1 MLAYSYLCLP
11 IRKSATTICTIA
23 LELTTVRNRGIQ
35 SKVREN
41 KNRHANDVDD
51 HLFGTTPVGRGLCR
65 LARMAGAA
73 VGHSVEVLCAGSNA
87 DLLITQAL
95 EFDPNAV
102 AIADESKY
110 QQVQEALSPHDIKV
124 FAGMGSIADL
134 MEMDTIDMVLASIVG
149 FAGLRPTLR
158 AIEHHKPIALANKE
172 TMVVAG
178 QIVTDAA
185 SRNNV
190 PILPVDSEHSAIFQS
205 LVGEMGNVD
214 KILLT
219 ASGGPFRGR
228 TRQQLEHVTLAD
240 ALKHPNWSM
249 GRKVTIDS
257 ASLMNKGLEV
267 IEARW
272 LFNIPAERIQ
282 VLVHPQSVVHS
293 MVQYIDG
300 SIKAQL
306 GIPTME
312 TPIQY
317 AFSFPARIESHLPRL
332 DWTKYPQL
340 TFEEP
345 DTKTFR
351 CLQLAYDAIARGGN
365 MPCIM
370 NAANEVAVQQFIDGK
385 LTFLQ
390 IADFVEER
398 MQQAPFI
405 SNPTLDDLFRTDA
418 EVRAGK

>member
-1 MLAYSYLCLP
+1 MKKIAILGSTGSIGTQALNV
-11 IRKSATTICTIA
+11 IR
-23 LELTTVRNRGIQ
+23 
-35 SKVREN
+35 
-41 KNRHANDVDD
+41 RHRDE
-51 HLFGTTPVGRGLCR
+51 
-65 LARMAGAA
+65 MA
-73 VGHSVEVLCAGSNA
+73 VEVLCAGSNA
-87 DLLITQAL
+87 DLLIAQAL

-110 QQVQEALSPHDIKV
+110 RQVQDALTSHDIKV
-124 FAGMGSIADL
+124 FAGIDSIADL
-134 MEMDTIDMVLASIVG
+134 MEMESIDMVLASIVG

-185 SRNNV
+185 ARNRV

-205 LVGEMGNVD
+205 LVGEVGGVD

-219 ASGGPFRGR
+219 ASGGPFRGWKR
-228 TRQQLEHVTLAD
+228 DQLEKVTLAD

-272 LFNIPAERIQ
+272 LFDIPAERIQ

-293 MVQYIDG
+293 MVQYVDG

-306 GIPTME
+306 GVPTME

-317 AFSFPARIESHLPRL
+317 AFTFPQRIESHLPRL
-332 DWTKYPQL
+332 SFEKYSQL
-340 TFEEP
+340 TFENP
-345 DTKTFR
+345 DTDTFR
-351 CLQLAYDAIARGGN
+351 CLPLAYEAIARGGN

-370 NAANEVAVQQFIDGK
+370 NAANEVAVQQFIEGK
-385 LTFLQ
+385 ITFLQ
-390 IADFVEER
+390 IADFVEHQ
-398 MQQAPFI
+398 MSTAPFI
-405 SNPTLDDLFRTDA
+405 AKPTLDDLFQTDA
-418 EVRAGK
+418 TVRRL

>member
-1 MLAYSYLCLP
+1 MKRIAILGSTGSIGTQALNV
-11 IRKSATTICTIA
+11 IR
-23 LELTTVRNRGIQ
+23 
-35 SKVREN
+35 
-41 KNRHANDVDD
+41 RHRD
-51 HLFGTTPVGRGLCR
+51 LF
-65 LARMAGAA
+65 
-73 VGHSVEVLCAGSNA
+73 SVEVLCAGSNA
-87 DLLITQAL
+87 DLLIQQAL

-267 IEARW
+267 IEAKW
-272 LFNIPAERIQ
+272 LFGVEADDIE

-293 MVQYIDG
+293 MVQFRDG

-306 GIPTME
+306 GVPTME

-317 AFSFPARIESHLPRL
+317 AFSFPDRIESHLPRL
-332 DWTKYPQL
+332 DFANYPSL
-340 TFEEP
+340 TFERP
-345 DTKTFR
+345 DRETFR
-351 CLQLAYDAIARGGN
+351 CLDLAYNAIRRGGN
-365 MPCIM
+365 IPCVM
-370 NAANEVAVQQFIDGK
+370 NAANEVAVQRFIDGQIG
-385 LTFLQ
+385 FLD
-390 IADFVEER
+390 IADFVESA

-405 SNPTLDDLFRTDA
+405 PNPTLDDLFETDK
-418 EVRAGK
+418 EIRNK

>member
-1 MLAYSYLCLP
+1 MKRIAILGSTGSIGTQALNV
-11 IRKSATTICTIA
+11 IRRH
-23 LELTTVRNRGIQ
+23 RN
-35 SKVREN
+35 
-41 KNRHANDVDD
+41 
-51 HLFGTTPVGRGLCR
+51 LF
-65 LARMAGAA
+65 
-73 VGHSVEVLCAGSNA
+73 SVEVLCAGSNA
-87 DLLITQAL
+87 DLLIQQAM

-102 AIADESKY
+102 AIADENKY

-124 FAGMGSIADL
+124 FAGMDSIADL
-134 MEMDTIDMVLASIVG
+134 MEMDSIDMVLASIVG

-185 SRNNV
+185 TRNNV

-219 ASGGPFRGR
+219 ASGGPFRGYS
-228 TRQQLEHVTLAD
+228 RQQLEQVTLAD

-317 AFSFPARIESHLPRL
+317 AFSFPTRIESHLPRL

-340 TFEEP
+340 TFEKP

-370 NAANEVAVQQFIDGK
+370 NAANEVAVQRFIDGK
-385 LTFLQ
+385 ITFLQ

-405 SNPTLDDLFRTDA
+405 AKPTLDDLFRTDT
-418 EVRAGK
+418 EVRNRG

>member
-1 MLAYSYLCLP
+1 MGSTGSIGTQALNV
-11 IRKSATTICTIA
+11 IR
-23 LELTTVRNRGIQ
+23 
-35 SKVREN
+35 
-41 KNRHANDVDD
+41 RHRDE
-51 HLFGTTPVGRGLCR
+51 
-65 LARMAGAA
+65 MA
-73 VGHSVEVLCAGSNA
+73 VEVLCAGSNA

-110 QQVQEALSPHDIKV
+110 QQVQDALASHDIKV
-124 FAGMGSIADL
+124 FAGMDSIADL
-134 MEMDTIDMVLASIVG
+134 MEMESIDMVLASIVG

-185 SRNNV
+185 ARNHV

-205 LVGEMGNVD
+205 LVGEVGGVD

-219 ASGGPFRGR
+219 ASGGPFRGWKR
-228 TRQQLEHVTLAD
+228 EQLEKVALAD

-272 LFNIPAERIQ
+272 LFDVPAERIQ

-293 MVQYIDG
+293 MVQYVDG

-306 GIPTME
+306 GVPTME

-317 AFSFPARIESHLPRL
+317 AFSFPQRIESHLPRL
-332 DWTKYPQL
+332 SFEKYSQL
-340 TFEEP
+340 TFENP
-345 DTKTFR
+345 DTETFR
-351 CLQLAYDAIARGGN
+351 CLTLAYEAIARGGN

-370 NAANEVAVQQFIDGK
+370 NAANEVAVQQFIEGK
-385 LTFLQ
+385 ISFLQ
-390 IADFVEER
+390 IADTVEHQ
-398 MQQAPFI
+398 MQTATFI
-405 SNPTLDDLFRTDA
+405 ANPTLDDLFHTDA
-418 EVRAGK
+418 EVRGL

>member
-1 MLAYSYLCLP
+1 MKRIAILGSTGSIGTQALNV
-11 IRKSATTICTIA
+11 IR
-23 LELTTVRNRGIQ
+23 
-35 SKVREN
+35 
-41 KNRHANDVDD
+41 RHRDQ
-51 HLFGTTPVGRGLCR
+51 
-65 LARMAGAA
+65 MA
-73 VGHSVEVLCAGSNA
+73 VEVLCAGSNA
-87 DLLITQAL
+87 DLLIAQAL

-110 QQVQEALSPHDIKV
+110 QQVQDALVSHDIKV
-124 FAGMGSIADL
+124 FAGMDSIADL
-134 MEMDTIDMVLASIVG
+134 MEMETIDMVLASIVG

-185 SRNNV
+185 ARNHV

-205 LVGEMGNVD
+205 LVGEVGGVD

-219 ASGGPFRGR
+219 ASGGPFRGWKR
-228 TRQQLEHVTLAD
+228 EQLEKVTLAD

-272 LFNIPAERIQ
+272 LFDIPAERIQ

-293 MVQYIDG
+293 MVQYVDG

-306 GIPTME
+306 GVPTME

-317 AFSFPARIESHLPRL
+317 AFSFPQRIESHLPRL
-332 DWTKYPQL
+332 SFEKYSQL
-340 TFEEP
+340 TFENP
-345 DTKTFR
+345 DTDTFR
-351 CLQLAYDAIARGGN
+351 CLPLAYEAISRGGN

-370 NAANEVAVQQFIDGK
+370 NAANEVAVQKFIEGK
-385 LTFLQ
+385 ISFLQ
-390 IADFVEER
+390 IADIVEHH
-398 MQQAPFI
+398 MNTTTFI
-405 SNPTLDDLFRTDA
+405 ANPTLDDLFQTDA
-418 EVRAGK
+418 AVRRQ